1 MYSLAAISFCVHVP
15 YFDLYL
21 YLSTLRVSLRSHLLL
36 SAVSASLNLLLSEHT
51 GKATQ
56 NQIVFHLYKRTYTI
70 LKLLFKICF
79 LVFIDVLSFF
89 SVVFLVCLF
98 LFVF

>member
-56 NQIVFHLYKRTYTI
+56 NQIVFNLYKRTYII
-70 LKLLFKICF
+70 LKLLFKISA
-79 LVFIDVLSFF
+79 LVFIDVFSIEFFFISF
-89 SVVFLVCLF
+89 SC
-98 LFVF
+98 LFVFF